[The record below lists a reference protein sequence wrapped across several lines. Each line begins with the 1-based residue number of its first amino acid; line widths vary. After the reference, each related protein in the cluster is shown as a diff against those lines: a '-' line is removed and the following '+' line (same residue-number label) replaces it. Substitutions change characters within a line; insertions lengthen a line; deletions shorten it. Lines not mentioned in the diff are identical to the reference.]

1 MEGVSPGWVPQG
13 LSEDIYFFI
22 GHQLQDS
29 ENQGL
34 GEEEDTFGRSNPWL
48 IPGKITGISSQASD
62 EMLENMLEDMPE
74 EWLEENARGTAR
86 EIARGTARAER
97 PAPSM

>member
-1 MEGVSPGWVPQG
+1 VPQG
-13 LSEDIYFFI
+13 LSEDISFFI

-34 GEEEDTFGRSNPWL
+34 GEEEDTFGRSIPWL
-48 IPGKITGISSQASD
+48 IPGEITGISSQASD
-62 EMLENMLEDMPE
+62 EMLENMLEDM
-74 EWLEENARGTAR
+74 LARRKARGTAR

-97 PAPSM
+97 PAPCM